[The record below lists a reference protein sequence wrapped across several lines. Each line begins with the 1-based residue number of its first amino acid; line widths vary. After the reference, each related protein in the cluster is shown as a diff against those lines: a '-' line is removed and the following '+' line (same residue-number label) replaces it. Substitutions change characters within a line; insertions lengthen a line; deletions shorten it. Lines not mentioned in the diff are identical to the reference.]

1 MSSLLKIV
9 LLALMLIVGA
19 GLGPCAKADS
29 ILVGT
34 SLITSVSG
42 GVSVGSFQYIAADFS
57 FPLAVDASNVSI
69 VLGVGGFPLVTSPGT
84 GTFLLQMT
92 NALGAAATSGNVL
105 AQSTFTVT
113 VSPTSVGQVFTMPVN
128 QTLQAGTYFLVV
140 SSQDPPVAPGS
151 AQFFWPFSSALPG
164 TVGSASN
171 GFFVTPVCTTACV
184 GQNITFPPG
193 STWTFQGQSTP
204 LTFQVTGTPVPEPS
218 TLFLVGMGL
227 GGVWLR
233 RKKRTG

>member
-1 MSSLLKIV
+1 MSSLVKIV

-42 GVSVGSFQYIAADFS
+42 GVSVGSFQYIAAEFS
-57 FPLAVDASNVSI
+57 FPVAVDASNVSI
-69 VLGVGGFPLVTSPGT
+69 VLGVTGFPSVTSSGT
-84 GTFLLQMT
+84 GSFLLQLT

-113 VSPTSVGQVFTMPVN
+113 VSPSSVGQVFIMPVN
-128 QTLQAGTYFLVV
+128 QTLQAGTYFLVA

-164 TVGSASN
+164 TVGSASS
-171 GFFVTPVCTTACV
+171 GFFSTAPI

-204 LTFQVTGTPVPEPS
+204 LTFQVTGTPVAEPA